1 MPEDDS
7 NDNDGEEMDVV
18 DPEEVDHALD
28 RLGQKRL
35 AIDLLAAQRDIAESL
50 VGVPV
55 CEDQEEMVFGVLHDL
70 EEAAEAVWPD
80 DDMPD
85 VGEIAEGDW
94 DDDEGENVEDEAENE
109 EEEDGEE

>member
-7 NDNDGEEMDVV
+7 NDNNGEEMDVV
-18 DPEEVDHALD
+18 DPEEIDHALD

-50 VGVPV
+50 VGERV
-55 CEDQEEMVFGVLHDL
+55 CEEQRELVFGVLHDL
-70 EEAAEAVWPD
+70 EAAAEAVWPG

-85 VGEIAEGDW
+85 VGEIAEGEW
-94 DDDEGENVEDEAENE
+94 DNDEGENGEDVSDE
-109 EEEDGEE
+109 EEEDEEE